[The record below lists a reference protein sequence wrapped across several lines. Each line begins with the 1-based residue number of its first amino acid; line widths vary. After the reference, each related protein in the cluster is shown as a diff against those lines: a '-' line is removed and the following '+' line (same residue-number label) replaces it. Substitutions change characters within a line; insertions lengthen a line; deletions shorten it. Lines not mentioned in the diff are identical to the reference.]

1 MKYLGSTL
9 VLASLLIAC
18 GDEGSNPASPSSTA
32 NQLSSL
38 QITTVQ
44 DLPAD
49 TARTGQYTYFNLRE
63 NTVVD
68 PADSNSA
75 KWDMAFKATTILTN
89 GGSSGPGQGGGQ
101 VLEGADFESLAEAP
115 ESGYRA
121 DQPGDPAIPASSWY
135 TYTGSEGN
143 PPNAILMKPGVVLV
157 LRTADNRY
165 AKVQITSYYQGGA
178 PVPAQGARARFYHF
192 RYVFQPD
199 GSRHFSP

>member
-1 MKYLGSTL
+1 MKHLGSTL
-9 VLASLLIAC
+9 ALASLMLVAC
-18 GDEGSNPASPSSTA
+18 GDDRSDPASSSNTS
-32 NQLSSL
+32 NQQSSL
-38 QITTVQ
+38 RLNTVQ

-49 TARTGQYTYFNLRE
+49 TARTGQLTYFNLRE

-75 KWDMAFKATTILTN
+75 KWDLAFKATTLLTN

-101 VLEGADFESLAEAP
+101 VLAGTDFETLAEAP
-115 ESGYRA
+115 ESGYRT
-121 DQPGDPAIPASSWY
+121 DQPGDPAISASSWY

-143 PPNAILMKPGVVLV
+143 PPNAILMKPGIVLV

-165 AKVQITSYYQGGA
+165 VKLQITSYYQGGA
-178 PVPAQGARARFYHF
+178 AVPADGAKARFYHF

-199 GSRHFSP
+199 GSPRF